1 MGNCCCK
8 SGAAGAIAATQSD
21 RGEGGN
27 PSSGI
32 GKGTGRSTLNGG
44 SGVGNGKQGASAGG
58 AGGLGPTDPNYGAVE
73 STSSVKVA
81 VVVRPLIDLEK
92 AKKAK
97 ECVQV
102 EPPNKIKLPPL
113 QLGSTNTEAY
123 NFDYD
128 RAYKLDSKEES
139 RRLFAELV
147 QPLLDRYLQGFN
159 VTVFAYGQTGSGKTY
174 TMGTA
179 ASVKEVSGK
188 GESTGIIPRSIKSI
202 FAAMQQSRADYDV
215 TMKVDF
221 VEVYQDQVR
230 DLLINP
236 NEDGTTRMPVI
247 DIRESP
253 SQGIFLEGV
262 REVEVKTET
271 DIAQLLEAG
280 NGHRAVAAHNLNDA
294 SSRSHAIF
302 TLTLEQ
308 RRKPTAPPDSKAP
321 KFLKSKLHLV
331 DLAGSERADDTGA
344 TGKQLAEGININKGL
359 LALGNVISALTDR
372 KGRRHIPYRDSKLTR
387 ILQDSLGGNS
397 ETLMVACVSPA
408 QYNQEQT
415 LSTLRYA
422 SRARSIQNSLR
433 LNSKMSAEEEVLY
446 LRKVLIERENEIA
459 LLKEQLGAGATK
471 GNNNIRVTAVAPP
484 SKAW

>member
-8 SGAAGAIAATQSD
+8 SGAGAVAASQSD
-21 RGEGGN
+21 VNGGL
-27 PSSGI
+27 ST
-32 GKGTGRSTLNGG
+32 GTGRNQSGAGSTAGR
-44 SGVGNGKQGASAGG
+44 GKQGGAGG
-58 AGGLGPTDPNYGAVE
+58 AGSSDPNYGAIE

-92 AKKAK
+92 AKKAQN
-97 ECVQV
+97 CVQI
-102 EPPNKIKLPPL
+102 EPPNKIKLPPM
-113 QLGSTNTEAY
+113 QFAGSSTTEAY

-128 RAYKLDSKEES
+128 RVYKLDSKEES
-139 RRLFAELV
+139 RRLFVELV
-147 QPLLDRYLQGFN
+147 QPLLDRFLMGFN

-188 GESTGIIPRSIKSI
+188 GEATGVIPRCIKSI
-202 FAAMQQSRADYDV
+202 FATMQQARADYDV
-215 TMKVDF
+215 NMKVDF

-236 NEDGTTRMPVI
+236 NEDGTTRMPAI
-247 DIRESP
+247 DVRESP
-253 SQGIFLEGV
+253 TQGIFLEGV

-308 RRKPTAPPDSKAP
+308 RRKPNAPADGKAP

-331 DLAGSERADDTGA
+331 DLAGSERAKDTGA
-344 TGKQLAEGININKGL
+344 TGDQLTEGININKGL

-446 LRKVLIERENEIA
+446 LRKVLIERESEIA
-459 LLKEQLGAGATK
+459 SLKEQLGASSGK
-471 GNNNIRVTAVAPP
+471 GTAAVKVLAVAPP